1 MVKGFFVALGLAV
14 ICGLMFSPGL
24 RAVVERS
31 RLVKP
36 VTAAATVQHDDTG
49 AADAFESM
57 VTVLHH
63 PRCMNCHSKGDFP
76 RQGDDSHRHTMNV
89 RRGLHGN
96 GVAGMRCSTCHQ
108 DFNLAGLHVPPG
120 APEWH
125 LPSPAMP
132 MIWEGLTDRQLC
144 ELFKDPK
151 QNGNRNV
158 DEIVEHMN
166 SPLVLWGW
174 NPGEGRTPIP
184 VPQKEFLAKAK
195 EWAAKGAA
203 CPEPPGVPGTGKSI
217 EPVGAK

>member
-1 MVKGFFVALGLAV
+1 VKRFSIVLVLAV
-14 ICGLMFSPGL
+14 ICGLMFSPVI
-24 RAVVERS
+24 RAVVTRS
-31 RLVKP
+31 KP
-36 VTAAATVQHDDTG
+36 FKPLRVHATVQHDDAG
-49 AADAFESM
+49 AAEAFESM

-125 LPSPAMP
+125 LPSPVMP

-151 QNGNRNV
+151 QNGNRTV

-166 SPLVLWGW
+166 TPLVLWGW

-203 CPEPPGVPGTGKSI
+203 CPEPPGAPGTDKSSGK
-217 EPVGAK
+217 